1 MAPVVFKVL
10 LSFCTSPQSII
21 LFLNNHR
28 QHPVNVASARQI
40 RDDSFILLTKASSHL
55 MLFNVKNNCY
65 VGSDLKTMII
75 IIVIIIIIILKEKM
89 GECGPQTLS

>member
-28 QHPVNVASARQI
+28 QLPVNASSARQI
-40 RDDSFILLTKASSHL
+40 RDDSFILLTMASSHL

-65 VGSDLKTMII
+65 IKNDLKT
-75 IIVIIIIIILKEKM
+75 VRRKIIIIILKKKM
-89 GECGPQTLS
+89 GEGVPETLG

>member
-28 QHPVNVASARQI
+28 QLLVNAASARQI
-40 RDDSFILLTKASSHL
+40 RDDSFILLTVVSSHL
-55 MLFNVKNNCY
+55 MLFNVKSNCY
-65 VGSDLKTMII
+65 IESDLKTMR
-75 IIVIIIIIILKEKM
+75 KK
-89 GECGPQTLS
+89 